1 MGSAEALEAWGQRGL
16 HEVLL
21 PSGTTV
27 RIRIPEADQLIRKG
41 LLPGDLMD
49 VASRFVTTGVD
60 LEAAPA
66 DDRMRFDLMVR
77 HMVASMI
84 RGVQA
89 DDGTWMDLP
98 AGLQV
103 SLIDELELPPDD
115 IRALELIARR
125 STTPAVVSAA
135 SRAALAGR
143 AALDRAAPGLADL
156 VEREAAATVD
166 GWSSFRGEPEGAVD
180 REDGGPLR
188 AVPGDDVPG
197 AA

>member
-1 MGSAEALEAWGQRGL
+1 MGSEALEAWGKRGL

-41 LLPGDLMD
+41 LLTGELLE
-49 VASRFVTTGVD
+49 VASRFVTTGVELKD
-60 LEAAPA
+60 ATSEELL
-66 DDRMRFDLMVR
+66 RFDLMVR
-77 HMVASMI
+77 HMVANMI

-89 DDGTWMDLP
+89 EDGTWMDLP

-103 SLIDELELPPDD
+103 ELIDQLELPPDD

-125 STTPAVVSAA
+125 ATTPAIITAA
-135 SRAALAGR
+135 SRASLAGLE
-143 AALDRAAPGLADL
+143 AIDAAAPEIAAAA
-156 VEREAAATVD
+156 EREAAATVD
-166 GWSSFRGEPEGAVD
+166 GWAAFRREPEGAVD
-180 REDGGPLR
+180 REDGSEVRP
-188 AVPGDDVPG
+188 VPGDDVPR